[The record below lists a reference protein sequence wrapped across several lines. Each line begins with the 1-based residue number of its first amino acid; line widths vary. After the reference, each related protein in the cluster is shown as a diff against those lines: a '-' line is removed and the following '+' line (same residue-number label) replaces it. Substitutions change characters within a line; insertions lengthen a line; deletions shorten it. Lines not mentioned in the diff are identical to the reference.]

1 MILFFSFGLH
11 APGGSVME
19 HTRLS
24 YNSLSLSLLFHLC
37 LKTCLIVSTSV
48 LSVVWAS
55 AKKWDARQA
64 NDIPGISR
72 LSKIWRQM
80 NARRRLFKWTS
91 QQSFLEF
98 MFSNVNVSGFDCQLI
113 SLLMKATTKEGEIK
127 FPFQPIDKKKKR
139 YSTAGVLKHLASG

>member
-1 MILFFSFGLH
+1 MILFFLLVYTRQGVPLWNTH
-11 APGGSVME
+11 AFLI
-19 HTRLS
+19 T
-24 YNSLSLSLLFHLC
+24 LSLSLLFHLC